1 MYCIN
6 VGDRKRKMQ
15 MGYLIYDRK
24 TTAIASKVY
33 KTHAAALAQ
42 LTRMGKG
49 QLQTDPNHP
58 IYCYG
63 VAEKEYY
70 FRHIE
75 RKVVRVNLMS
85 GVEYEESV
93 NTPLV
98 CSPASET
105 YWSM

>member
-33 KTHAAALAQ
+33 KTHAAAQAQ

>member
-1 MYCIN
+1 
-6 VGDRKRKMQ
+6 

-24 TTAIASKVY
+24 TTAMASKVY
-33 KTHAAALAQ
+33 KTHAAAQAQ

-63 VAEKEYY
+63 IAEMTYW
-70 FRHIE
+70 IE
-75 RKVVRVNLMS
+75 KIQKTVTRVNLMS
-85 GVEYEESV
+85 GKEYQEPV
-93 NTPLV
+93 GTPLA

-105 YWSM
+105 YWSS